1 MQFWLRPG
9 HIKNNFRHCHFCPHT
24 ETFWNRF
31 RKPSLLPPR
40 YNAKKTKTYL
50 AVGGTNSANISLICY
65 IGRLTEANSARA
77 DTTYLSTSTAKL
89 QAFFRKFSQ
98 SISFH
103 GSFYGISRLI
113 SNTLTMNI
121 IGRPASMS
129 RLSLL
134 FGPTFPI
141 TPLCQR
147 KSLSFGPLNHSP
159 TTRPLSPHGTPGG

>member
-1 MQFWLRPG
+1 MDFMQFWLRPG
-9 HIKNNFRHCHFCPHT
+9 HIK
-24 ETFWNRF
+24 
-31 RKPSLLPPR
+31 KPFSALSLLPPHR
-40 YNAKKTKTYL
+40 NVLESFSETITPAPKMQCTKPTYL

-65 IGRLTEANSARA
+65 IGRLTEASSARA
-77 DTTYLSTSTAKL
+77 DTTYLSTSTTKL
-89 QAFFRKFSQ
+89 QAFFRQFSQ

-103 GSFYGISRLI
+103 GSFYGTNRLI

-134 FGPTFPI
+134 FGPTFPTSDI
-141 TPLCQR
+141 CR
-147 KSLSFGPLNHSP
+147 WPLNHSP

>member
-1 MQFWLRPG
+1 MFMDFMQFWLRPG

-40 YNAKKTKTYL
+40 CNATKNKTYL

-98 SISFH
+98 SMSFH
-103 GSFYGISRLI
+103 GLLYGISRLI

-129 RLSLL
+129 RLSL
-134 FGPTFPI
+134 
-141 TPLCQR
+141 
-147 KSLSFGPLNHSP
+147 
-159 TTRPLSPHGTPGG
+159 